1 MSIVFGLIAALSWGL
16 HDIFVRLVSQRTHVL
31 SALLIVLIGGFL
43 FQSVLIAFRGEIYAI
58 PEQAFIPLIIAGIT
72 FTTASIGLYKAFEIG
87 PVQLVAPIVGTFSIM
102 SILWGVFQ
110 GDTLSL
116 FQLTAVIV
124 VFVGLYIVVSLAN
137 TQDENA
143 SNGNKIHAILWA
155 IFSSI
160 SFAITFGIGHSMV
173 SYAPELM
180 TIATTR
186 LIATATLLI
195 IMLLMRIPLF
205 SAINQWKILSVM
217 GLLDATAI
225 TAVVYAGT
233 LANASYAA
241 LSASLFGVVTILI
254 AWAFLRERMT
264 ALQWLGVALTFAGVA
279 YLGAA

>member
-1 MSIVFGLIAALSWGL
+1 MSIVFGLIAAFSWGL
-16 HDIFVRLVSQRTHVL
+16 HDIFVRLVSQKTNVF
-31 SALLIVLIGGFL
+31 SALFIVLIIGF
-43 FQSVLIAFRGEIYAI
+43 FCQTCLIAVRGEISPI
-58 PEQAFIPLIIAGIT
+58 PSQAFIPLIFAGIT

-87 PVQLVAPIVGTFSIM
+87 PVQLVAPIVATFSIL

-110 GDTLSL
+110 GNTLSL
-116 FQLTAVIV
+116 FQFLAVIT
-124 VFVGLYIVVSLAN
+124 VFAGLYIVVSLAN
-137 TQDENA
+137 TQDEVR
-143 SNGNKIHAILWA
+143 SNGKKSHAILWA
-155 IFSSI
+155 ALASI

-180 TIATTR
+180 TIAATR
-186 LIATATLLI
+186 LLATLTLLI
-195 IMLLMRIPLF
+195 IMLVIRVPLF
-205 SAINQWKILSVM
+205 SAINQWKILTVI

-279 YLGAA
+279 YLGAT